1 MKRQEHSRLGLKSL
15 EMNQQRY
22 DEVKIDVA
30 ANSKAI
36 KYEIIIK
43 IKIKIKTSGRTDVAL
58 T

>member
-1 MKRQEHSRLGLKSL
+1 
-15 EMNQQRY
+15 MNQQRY

-43 IKIKIKTSGRTDVAL
+43 IKIKTSGRTDVTL

>member
-1 MKRQEHSRLGLKSL
+1 MGLKSV

-43 IKIKIKTSGRTDVAL
+43 IKIKIKSSGSTDVTL

>member
-1 MKRQEHSRLGLKSL
+1 MNRQG
-15 EMNQQRY
+15 Y

-36 KYEIIIK
+36 KYEIIII
-43 IKIKIKTSGRTDVAL
+43 IKIKIKTSGSTDVTL